1 VSDDTIS
8 AEDLGP
14 ALLRVDPDL
23 YSRLVAR
30 ARGLSARFYGCPVY
44 LVGSAVTR
52 DDPRDID
59 VVVVLPTDLFVAA
72 YGDPGDDITHFLRA
86 WGEPKPARIW
96 QRWARECAKQGAAMT
111 REFHRAVDF
120 KIMHDRDSRTISDL
134 PRVTLC
140 HVNGGV
146 W

>member
-1 VSDDTIS
+1 MSDTIA
-8 AEDLGP
+8 AEELGP

-23 YSRLVAR
+23 FHRLRVR

-59 VVVVLPTDLFVAA
+59 IVVVLPVDLFVAA

-86 WGEPKPARIW
+86 WGEPKPGRIW
-96 QRWARECAKQGAAMT
+96 QRWARECAKQGASMT
-111 REFHRAVDF
+111 REFHRSVDF
-120 KIMHDRDSRTISDL
+120 KVLHDRDVRTISDA

-140 HVNGGV
+140 HVDGGV